1 VNGPSVDLPKL
12 RAALRRMDRG
22 DLLLFA
28 ERAVEIAAAVGG
40 IEALVGDR
48 MRIPFHEGEPT
59 SASLLE
65 EVSSFHAACLRGEYY
80 ESFEVNWRNCS
91 EHSKGTDAFIAETD
105 RLLARCLQAT
115 EAGLHEQARQAFEL
129 LFELLRGIDDAP
141 DRIVFF
147 ADEAGSWQVPV
158 DWGRVLPAYFCC
170 VSDGGSTA
178 EDFARLVD
186 RAITDF
192 GKPSRG
198 RFLLEAERM
207 ANAEQREALAA
218 LPQRDAR

>member
-1 VNGPSVDLPKL
+1 
-12 RAALRRMDRG
+12 MDRG

-28 ERAVEIAAAVGG
+28 ERAVEIAAAVGE

-48 MRIPFHEGEPT
+48 MRIPLHGGEHT

-65 EVSSFHAACLRGEYY
+65 EVRSFHAACLRGEYY
-80 ESFEVNWRNCS
+80 ENFEVNWRNCR

-115 EAGLHEQARQAFEL
+115 EASLREQARQAFEL
-129 LFELLRGIDDAP
+129 LFELLRGIDETP

-147 ADEAGSWQVPV
+147 ADEAGSWQVPI
-158 DWGRVLPAYFCC
+158 DWGRVLPAYFRC
-170 VSDGGSTA
+170 VADGSTS

-198 RFLLEAERM
+198 RFLLEAERV
-207 ANAEQREALAA
+207 ASTEQQATLAT
-218 LPQRDAR
+218 LSQRDAR